1 MWSACKAQLNTAKQL
16 VLTVS
21 VSLRGAESNVQP
33 VVVSKAEPENMPL
46 PASALSALHASLP
59 PSDPGMHV
67 LQWAFA
73 GHFPKAWEVQ

>member
-1 MWSACKAQLNTAKQL
+1 MLQDSLC
-16 VLTVS
+16 S
-21 VSLRGAESNVQP
+21 CVSLCGAESSVKP
-33 VVVSKAEPENMPL
+33 VVVAKAEPDNRPL

-59 PSDPGMHV
+59 QADPGMHV